1 MPSQHPDPR
10 RRVAGSYL
18 QPLLE
23 AAAARG
29 VSPEALER
37 AAGFPAGALGP
48 LPESLP
54 ADDYVRLLDI
64 GAQLTADPHFGLH
77 VGQHVKLG
85 TYSVYGLILLSCRD
99 FGQALEQTMRYEQLA
114 HDLGRSTI
122 TVADGMAHYTWHSNY
137 SAAHRHLAD
146 SVFSG
151 IRVFGD
157 WLAGTTLPAA
167 QLALTHDGGPA
178 ASRDEYVQRLGA
190 MPAFGATANIAS
202 FDARMLAWPVP
213 NADVSLYPVLQQ
225 HAEQL
230 LRQRAAGEPDGGTD
244 SGTDSG
250 TNSRTNSRTNSG
262 MVRGTGAASGSTPAA
277 APDIAQQVH
286 AAIIRNLST
295 GQVRLASIADELKLS
310 PRTLQRKL
318 SEAGA
323 TFQQVLDQ
331 ARFALAKDY
340 LRQPQLSL
348 VDIAFLL
355 GYQEQSAFNHAFR
368 EWAGVNPGAY
378 RTGSAGTGRRD

>member
-1 MPSQHPDPR
+1 MPSPHADLS

-29 VSPEALER
+29 VTAAALES
-37 AAGFPAGALGP
+37 AAGMPPGALQP

-64 GAQLTADPHFGLH
+64 AAGLANDPHFGLH
-77 VGQHVKLG
+77 VGERVKLG

-99 FGQALEQTMRYEQLA
+99 FGQAFDQTMRYEQLA
-114 HDLGRSTI
+114 HDLGRSTL
-122 TVADGMAHYTWHSNY
+122 TVADGVAHYTWHSNY
-137 SAAHRHLAD
+137 GPAQRHLAD
-146 SVFSG
+146 SVFAG
-151 IRVFGD
+151 IRVFGN

-167 QLALTHDGGPA
+167 QLTLMHDGGAPE
-178 ASRDEYVQRLGA
+178 SRDEYVRVLGA
-190 MPAFGATANIAS
+190 MPVFGAAANVAS
-202 FDARMLAWPVP
+202 FDAALLAYPVP

-230 LRQRAAGEPDGGTD
+230 LRQRAQPD
-244 SGTDSG
+244 
-250 TNSRTNSRTNSG
+250 NS
-262 MVRGTGAASGSTPAA
+262 
-277 APDIAQQVH
+277 IAQQVH
-286 AAIIRNLST
+286 AAIVRNLAH

-323 TFQQVLDQ
+323 TFQQILDQ

-340 LRQPQLSL
+340 LRQPELSL

-355 GYQEQSAFNHAFR
+355 GYQEQSAFNHAFK

-378 RTGSAGTGRRD
+378 RN

>member
-1 MPSQHPDPR
+1 MTSALFDYAKP

-29 VSPEALER
+29 VSAQALEA
-37 AAGFPAGALGP
+37 AAGLAPGALAP
-48 LPESLP
+48 LPETLP

-64 GAQLTADPHFGLH
+64 GAELAADPHFGLH
-77 VGQHVKLG
+77 VGERVKLG

-99 FGQALEQTMRYEQLA
+99 FGQAFEQTMRYEQLA
-114 HDLGRSTI
+114 HDLGRSELKVI
-122 TVADGMAHYTWHSNY
+122 DGVAHYTWHSNY
-137 SAAHRHLAD
+137 DASHRHLAD
-146 SVFSG
+146 SVFAG
-151 IRVFGD
+151 IRAFGN
-157 WLAGTTLPAA
+157 WLAGMTLPAA
-167 QLALTHDGGPA
+167 QLALTHDGGAPA
-178 ASRDEYVQRLGA
+178 QRDEYLRLIGS
-190 MPAFGATANIAS
+190 MPRFGAPANVAS
-202 FDARMLAWPVP
+202 FDARLLAWPVP
-213 NADVSLYPVLQQ
+213 NADVSLYPVLRQ

-230 LRQRAAGEPDGGTD
+230 LRQRAAGQ
-244 SGTDSG
+244 
-250 TNSRTNSRTNSG
+250 
-262 MVRGTGAASGSTPAA
+262 
-277 APDIAQQVH
+277 PDIAQQVH
-286 AAIIRNLST
+286 AAIVKNLSR
-295 GQVRLASIADELKLS
+295 GQLRLASVADELKLS

-340 LRQPQLSL
+340 LRQPELSL

-355 GYQEQSAFNHAFR
+355 GYQEQSAFNHAFK

-378 RTGSAGTGRRD
+378 RS